1 MNLKQ
6 ILTIIMRKK
15 GKVSFLS
22 QLDNDSSVLDVG
34 CGLNSPFNF
43 KKILPK
49 AKYTGIDIVEYNKSE
64 HVFCDKY
71 IYASPRNFSEE
82 ILKLKNI
89 FDAVVCSHNIEH
101 CDDREGTLTAMLDS
115 LKIGGLI
122 YLSFPCEKSVNFPK
136 REGTLNYFDDNTH
149 QDMPPKFQVLIDEL
163 KKNNF
168 EIIFSTQHNKP
179 IFLWLIGLITEP
191 YSKYK
196 KKVLKGTWEYYGF
209 ESIIWAQKIK

>member
-22 QLDNDSSVLDVG
+22 QLDNNSSVLDVG

-49 AKYTGIDIVEYNKSE
+49 AKYTGIDIIGYNELE

-71 IYASPRNFSEE
+71 ISASSKNFSEQ

-101 CDDREGTLTAMLDS
+101 CDDREGTLRAMLDS
-115 LKIGGLI
+115 LKTGGLI

-136 REGTLNYFDDNTH
+136 REGTLNYFDDKTH
-149 QDMPPKFQVLIDEL
+149 QGMPPKFQALTDEL
-163 KKNNF
+163 KNNNF
-168 EIIFSTQHNKP
+168 KIIFSTQRNKP
-179 IFLWLIGLITEP
+179 ILLWLIGLIIEP

-209 ESIIWAQKIK
+209 ESIIWAKKIK